1 MRLSCLPVSLFGKII
16 EGSMGIDHWA
26 ALGTSLGLDGID
38 ISVLFLKTLDKSYLR
53 EIRRGVERESIRMA
67 VMNTYP
73 DLTHPKE
80 SERSRE
86 ISRLEAHIEAAAL
99 LGAEMVRVTAGQGHP
114 ETGRAEGAEWAVQ
127 GLRRAAGRAEYAGVR
142 VVYEN
147 HSKPGVWDYPDFSYP
162 SEIFL
167 EIADRLQDT
176 MKPVLEVCR
185 DHDVPLMI
193 HANETVGHAYPG
205 KTPLELGDLYRFVK
219 HAAPQ
224 PIVLAHW
231 GGGLFF
237 YELMKREVRD
247 ALRHVCYDTAASPY
261 LYRPR
266 VYTLAVELCGP
277 ERILFGSDYPL
288 MPPSRLIK
296 ELDTLALP
304 PATREK
310 VLSENARRLLNILT
324 FR

>member
-1 MRLSCLPVSLFGKII
+1 MKLSCLPVSLFDKII

-26 ALGTSLGLDGID
+26 ALGKSLGLDGID
-38 ISVLFLKTLDKSYLR
+38 ISVLFLKTLDESYLR
-53 EIRRGVERESIRMA
+53 DIRRGVERESIRVA
-67 VMNTYP
+67 VMNAYP

-176 MKPVLEVCR
+176 CVKILFDTANPVSRGEKPLPILERVIDRLACVHAADTSSTRELKPVLLGTGI
-185 DHDVPLMI
+185 VPFDLI
-193 HANETVGHAYPG
+193 FSFLKRSGYEGWISIEEASGLGERGIEEAVG
-205 KTPLELGDLYRFVK
+205 F
-219 HAAPQ
+219 
-224 PIVLAHW
+224 
-231 GGGLFF
+231 
-237 YELMKREVRD
+237 VRD
-247 ALRHVCYDTAASPY
+247 TWKSC
-261 LYRPR
+261 
-266 VYTLAVELCGP
+266 
-277 ERILFGSDYPL
+277 
-288 MPPSRLIK
+288 
-296 ELDTLALP
+296 
-304 PATREK
+304 
-310 VLSENARRLLNILT
+310 
-324 FR
+324 